1 MQFDKPEDFGDTE
14 ELRETDENVENI
26 IISNNNIHS
35 KKELNINNS
44 IKIDNK
50 NQKKTQL
57 KRSNVSFST

>member
-1 MQFDKPEDFGDTE
+1 MQFNKPEDFGDTE

-44 IKIDNK
+44 VKIDNK
-50 NQKKTQL
+50 KLEKDTIEKK
-57 KRSNVSFST
+57 